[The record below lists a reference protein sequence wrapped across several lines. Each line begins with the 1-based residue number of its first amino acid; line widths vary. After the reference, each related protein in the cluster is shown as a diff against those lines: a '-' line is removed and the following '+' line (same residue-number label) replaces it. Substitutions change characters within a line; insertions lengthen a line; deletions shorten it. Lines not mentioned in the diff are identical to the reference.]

1 MDLYEV
7 YELENK
13 YNYIINNKLSKDVKT
28 QKVAEYIASYIS
40 LYKKYRWQSYINHLN
55 NKMLP

>member
-28 QKVAEYIASYIS
+28 QKVAEYIGLIYHYTKNIDGKVI
-40 LYKKYRWQSYINHLN
+40 LII
-55 NKMLP
+55 